1 MKNRFSRLEALY
13 GNDKVN
19 KLRNSKVLVIGLG
32 GVGGYVVESLTRSGI
47 GELILVDS
55 DVVDI
60 TNINRQIIATDE
72 NIGKLKTECFKERI
86 RSINPD
92 CKVTIYSEFLDESN
106 YLDILDN
113 KVDFIVDA
121 IDSVKSKELIIKYAL
136 DNDINIISSMGTG
149 NRENPRELDIMDIS
163 KTSGDPIAKIIR
175 KYLRDNNINKKFKV
189 LCSHE
194 LPMKKIEDVIP
205 SNSFVP
211 SSAGLLI
218 SSYVIKELIKD

>member
-13 GNDKVN
+13 GIDKVN
-19 KLRNSKVLVIGLG
+19 KLRNSKVLIIGLG
-32 GVGGYVVESLTRSGI
+32 GVGGYVVESLSRSGI
-47 GELILVDS
+47 GELILADS
-55 DVVDI
+55 DTVDI

-72 NIGKLKTECFKERI
+72 SIGKLKTECFKERI
-86 RSINPD
+86 KSINPD
-92 CKVTIYSEFLDESN
+92 CKVTIYSKFLDESN
-106 YLDILDN
+106 YLDILNN

-121 IDSVKSKELIIKYAL
+121 IDSIKSKELIIKYAL
-136 DNDINIISSMGTG
+136 ENDINIISSMGTG
-149 NRENPRELDIMDIS
+149 NRENPLDLDIMDIS

-211 SSAGLLI
+211 SAAGLLI